1 MTQCLMLHKYN
12 RRGENKHKELGY
24 FHVKNAIITA
34 LKITRNYLRDLYLVS
49 KNQMQNRDRHK
60 DFQTVE
66 EWLPT
71 FSEYYVCPKLDVSAA
86 IKKAEFFKILQN
98 VF

>member
-1 MTQCLMLHKYN
+1 M
-12 RRGENKHKELGY
+12 
-24 FHVKNAIITA
+24 A

-49 KNQMQNRDRHK
+49 KNQMLNRDRQK
-60 DFQTVE
+60 DIQTVE

-71 FSEYYVCPKLDVSAA
+71 FSEYYVWPKLDVSVA
-86 IKKAEFFKILQN
+86 IKKAAFFKILQN